1 MKKILL
7 ATTALT
13 LSAGMAA
20 AEIKF
25 SSVAGAGYAS
35 NGTTDE
41 IWSGIDINIS
51 GSVTTDGG
59 MTISVADDIGGGKLI
74 DWDDDYE
81 VDTQGTAI
89 GTPAVTVAYG
99 GMSLKFDADAVDD
112 LYDDDQDG
120 DIGFAG
126 TFGNLS
132 VGATLDTKPDQDLE
146 DEEGNLTPIPS
157 FSYSLKGSFEGVGLA
172 IVGTDAND
180 DGDAAA
186 KVTATMSVSGVDLSV
201 KADNKG
207 AGDTVTTVGAAFE
220 SNGMAL
226 SLSADNNNDWDV
238 GLGYTMGS
246 LAVNFATDEAS
257 AWEANATYDL
267 GGGASFKASANA
279 DDFLAAG
286 VIFKF

>member
-1 MKKILL
+1 
-7 ATTALT
+7 
-13 LSAGMAA
+13 MAA

-25 SSVAGAGYAS
+25 SSVAGAGFAT
-35 NGTTDE
+35 GTTSATGNPAYE
-41 IWSGIDINIS
+41 GVWSGIDINIS

-59 MTISVADDIGGGKLI
+59 MTITVADDIGGGYLI

-81 VDTQGTAI
+81 IDLQGTAI

-99 GMSLKFDADAVDD
+99 GMSLKFDSNAVDD
-112 LYDDDQDG
+112 LYDDDQKG

-126 TFGNLS
+126 TFGEMS
-132 VGATLDTKPDQDLE
+132 VAATIDTKAAAGKPE
-146 DEEGNLTPIPS
+146 
-157 FSYSLKGSFEGVGLA
+157 FSYSLKANLEGIGLA
-172 IVGTDAND
+172 AVGTAAD
-180 DGDAAA
+180 DNGDAAA
-186 KVTATMSVSGVDLSV
+186 KVTATMALSGVELSV

-207 AGDTVTTVGAAFE
+207 AADTVTTVGAAFE

-226 SLSADNNNDWDV
+226 SVSADNNSDWDV
-238 GLGYTMGS
+238 GIGYTMGS
-246 LAVNFATDEAS
+246 VAVNFATDEAS

-267 GGGASFKASANA
+267 GGGASLKASANA

>member
-7 ATTALT
+7 ATTALVMT
-13 LSAGMAA
+13 AGMAA

-25 SSVAGAGYAS
+25 SSVAGAGFA
-35 NGTTDE
+35 TDGVNDAE
-41 IWSGIDINIS
+41 VWSGIDINIS
-51 GSVTTDGG
+51 GMVTTDGG
-59 MTISVADDIGGGKLI
+59 VTISVADDIGGGKLI

-81 VDTQGTAI
+81 IDTQGTTI

-99 GMSLKFDADAVDD
+99 GMSLKFDNNAVDD

-120 DIGFAG
+120 DIGFSG
-126 TFGNLS
+126 KFGDITI
-132 VGATLDTKPDQDLE
+132 GATVDTKPAAGEPQ
-146 DEEGNLTPIPS
+146 
-157 FSYSLKGSFEGVGLA
+157 FSYSLKANLSGVGLSIA
-172 IVGTDAND
+172 GTDGD
-180 DGDAAA
+180 DNGDSAA
-186 KVTATMSVSGVDLSV
+186 KITATMAVASGVELSV

-207 AGDTVTTVGAAFE
+207 ASDTVTTVGAAFE
-220 SNGMAL
+220 SNGMSL
-226 SLSADNNNDWDV
+226 SASADNNSDWDV

-246 LAVNFATDEAS
+246 VAFNFATDEAS